1 MREPPHRVHESRPM
15 ILVLLTIH
23 ILVISAL
30 IVVVLLQRSEGGA
43 LFSGGGFMTG
53 RGAANALTRT
63 TSVLAAV
70 FFLTSLTLAYIASHK
85 PRDSSL
91 IEQIRNDGAAPTKD
105 GEKPETDLLR
115 SLGAPKPATDTPA
128 AAPAPTP
135 TDGPTDA
142 DILETA
148 PPAATTPA
156 PAAEPAPGESAPAET
171 APQPQ

>member
-1 MREPPHRVHESRPM
+1 M

-85 PRDSSL
+85 PRDNSL
-91 IEQIRNDGAAPTKD
+91 IEQIRNDGAAPAKN
-105 GEKPETDLLR
+105 GEEPQTDLLR
-115 SLGAPKPATDTPA
+115 SLGAPKPSADTPS
-128 AAPAPTP
+128 AAPAPAP
-135 TDGPTDA
+135 TDAPTDA
-142 DILETA
+142 DILET
-148 PPAATTPA
+148 PPAATT
-156 PAAEPAPGESAPAET
+156 PAPGESAPAET